1 MGSERIEQGQL
12 TEIELGSE
20 EKRPY
25 VAHRQQ
31 TVRRVSWYKLPL
43 FLVSIFLFILAI
55 SLMKEGANALIPFV
69 ENSFQVNN
77 PSNSLG
83 FGWIFAYI
91 IMSGS
96 PVAAAALTFLDA
108 GLIDTISAFMMVTG
122 SRLGAS
128 FIVLFIGFIYVI
140 RGRNKATSLDMGLLS
155 LIVTATTHIPALF
168 LGAVILHYRWL
179 NDVQLGSGGVLNG
192 IFDAIFSPIISLL
205 SLHLPQG
212 ILFIVGL
219 LIIMVSFSLFDR
231 CLPQM
236 SLKESHMG
244 QLSRLVYKPIIM
256 FTLGGALTLISMS
269 VSVSLSLLVPLSA
282 RGFVRRENV
291 IPYIMGAGVSTFI
304 DTLFA
309 AVLLSNPDAFTVVLV
324 EMFAVMVI
332 SLLIMALFYRR
343 YERAVLAFTGWVTA
357 DNRHLAIFMI
367 VILLC
372 PILFLF
378 G

>member
-12 TEIELGSE
+12 SKIELGSE

-25 VAHRQQ
+25 AAHPQQ

-69 ENSFQVNN
+69 ENNFQVNN

-179 NDVQLGSGGVLNG
+179 NDVQLGSGSVLNG

-219 LIIMVSFSLFDR
+219 FIIMVSFSLFDR

>member
-1 MGSERIEQGQL
+1 MGSERIEQVQL
-12 TEIELGSE
+12 SKIELGSE

-25 VAHRQQ
+25 TTHSQR
-31 TVRRVSWYKLPL
+31 TVRRLSWYKLPL
-43 FLVSIFLFILAI
+43 FIVSIFLFVLAI

-69 ENSFQVNN
+69 ENSFQINN

-108 GLIDTISAFMMVTG
+108 GLIDTISAFTMVTG

-168 LGAVILHYRWL
+168 LGAVILQYQWL
-179 NDVQLGSGGVLNG
+179 DHVQLGSGALLNG
-192 IFDAIFSPIISLL
+192 VFDAIFAPIISLL
-205 SLHLPQG
+205 SSHLPQAL
-212 ILFIVGL
+212 LFIVGL
-219 LIIMVSFSLFDR
+219 FIIMVSFSLFDR

-309 AVLLSNPDAFTVVLV
+309 AVLLNNPDAFTVVLV
-324 EMFAVMVI
+324 EMFAVMVL
-332 SLLIMALFYRR
+332 SLLIMAVFYRR
-343 YERAVLAFTGWVTA
+343 YERAVLAFTGWVTS
-357 DNRHLAIFMI
+357 DNRHFAYFMG
-367 VILLC
+367 VILLL
-372 PILFLF
+372 PLLLLFV
-378 G
+378 